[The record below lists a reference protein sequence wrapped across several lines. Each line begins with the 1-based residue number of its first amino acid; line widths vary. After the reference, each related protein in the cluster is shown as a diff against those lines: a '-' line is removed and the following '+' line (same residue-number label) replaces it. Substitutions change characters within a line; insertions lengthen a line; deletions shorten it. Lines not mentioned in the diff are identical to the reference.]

1 MQPEI
6 NILGI
11 DIQTFGLA
19 FAFAF
24 LGCGLI
30 AAKRFKELGKPAD
43 WAYEAVFAAFVGGL
57 IGARIDYFIQN
68 YDKVKGDILG
78 NIFSG
83 TGLVFIGGVVG
94 GAIGVAIWGRW
105 RKFFGAQ
112 LLDLAA
118 PAIALG
124 YAIGRIGCQLSGDGD
139 YGIPW
144 DGPWAMAYPNGTVP
158 TTVTVHP
165 TPIYET
171 LAIGLL
177 AWWLFRMRNSFKP
190 GLLMAFYLFFAGLER
205 FLVEFIRINDEVLVG
220 LTVPQVEGVVVM
232 VIGAVWLAIVW
243 RNGGW
248 GRDESDATDPRP
260 PRGARAVAAP
270 TPS

>member
-6 NILGI
+6 DVLGI
-11 DIQTFGLA
+11 PVKTFGLA

-24 LGCGLI
+24 LACGLI
-30 AAKRFKELGKPAD
+30 AGKRFKELGKPVD

-57 IGARIDYFIQN
+57 VGARIDYIIQN
-68 YDKVKGDILG
+68 YDKVKDDILG

-94 GAIGVAIWGRW
+94 GAVGVLLWGRW

-112 LLDLAA
+112 LLDLGA
-118 PAIALG
+118 PAVALG
-124 YAIGRIGCQLSGDGD
+124 YAIGRIGCQVSGDGD

-144 DGPWAMAYPNGTVP
+144 DGPWAMAYPHGEVP
-158 TTVTVHP
+158 TTVAVHP

-177 AWWLFRMRNSFKP
+177 AWWLFRMRDQFKP

-205 FLVEFIRINDEVLVG
+205 LLVEFIRRNDEVVAG
-220 LTVPQVEGVVVM
+220 LTLPQLESIAAMAVG
-232 VIGAVWLAIVW
+232 GVWLWIVW
-243 RNGGW
+243 RRPGGW
-248 GRDESDATDPRP
+248 ARDDADTSDKRP
-260 PRGARAVAAP
+260 ARVAPA
-270 TPS
+270 